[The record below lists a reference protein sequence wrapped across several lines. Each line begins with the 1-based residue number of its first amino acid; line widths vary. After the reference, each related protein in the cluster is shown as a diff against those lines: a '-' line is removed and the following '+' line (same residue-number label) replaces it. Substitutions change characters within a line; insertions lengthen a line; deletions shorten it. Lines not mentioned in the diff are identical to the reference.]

1 MQVTAFYAPK
11 HLMVR
16 FDRFEFGQVRAEKQV
31 TAKVPRVNVCRDVSC
46 FRSGPFVATQRSAQA
61 GTLTVTGRP
70 FSGFLEGKTVC
81 IGRYSYVL
89 C

>member
-16 FDRFEFGQVRAEKQV
+16 FDPLKFCQVRAEKQV
-31 TAKVPRVNVCRDVSC
+31 TAKVPRVNVCHR
-46 FRSGPFVATQRSAQA
+46 GPFVATQRSAQA